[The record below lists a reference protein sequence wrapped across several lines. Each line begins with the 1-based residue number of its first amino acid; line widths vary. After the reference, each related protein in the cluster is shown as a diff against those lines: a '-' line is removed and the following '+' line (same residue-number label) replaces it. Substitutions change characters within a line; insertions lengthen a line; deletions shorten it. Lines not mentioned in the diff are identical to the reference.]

1 MKFRLIVALI
11 LVPFPSFLKK
21 AIYRLLF
28 GYRFGRGVKI
38 GLSAIVAGKCEIGAR
53 TRIGHLNLLYRT
65 ADLQIGSDV
74 IIGVGNRILGG
85 DRVEIGDRCQIFR
98 FNEINSILDPLAV
111 TSFEPVLKV
120 GAGSVITVNHKI
132 DFTDRVEFGENVVF
146 AGRNSNIWTHNRQKA
161 GPVTIGRNCYVGANV
176 QFVANTSVGDYC
188 VIGLGSVITKP
199 IVGDWGVVA
208 GMPAQYLKPLDEES
222 KVLVTYP
229 TRPDLEPV
237 QVGDNVAPD

>member
-1 MKFRLIVALI
+1 MKLRLVVALL
-11 LVPFPSFLKK
+11 LVPFPSFIKK
-21 AIYRLLF
+21 AVYRLFF

-38 GLSAIVAGKCEIGAR
+38 GLSAIAVDSCMIGER
-53 TRIGHLNLLYRT
+53 TRIGHFNIFYRT
-65 ADLQIGSDV
+65 KDLRIGADV
-74 IIGVGNRILGG
+74 IVGVGNRILGG
-85 DRVEIGDRCQIFR
+85 DRVNIGDRCQIFR
-98 FNEINSILDPLAV
+98 FNEINSILDPL
-111 TSFEPVLKV
+111 SLDEFEPVLEV

-161 GPVTIGRNCYVGANV
+161 GPVSIGRNCYVGANV

-188 VIGLGSVITKP
+188 VVGLGSVVTKK
-199 IVGDWGVVA
+199 IEGDWSIVA
-208 GMPAQYLKPLDEES
+208 GMPATLVKPLDEDS

-237 QVGDNVAPD
+237 TEPAAD

>member
-1 MKFRLIVALI
+1 MKLRLVVALL
-11 LVPFPSFLKK
+11 LVPFPSFIKK
-21 AIYRLLF
+21 AVYRLFF

-38 GLSAIVAGKCEIGAR
+38 GLSAIAVDSCTIGER
-53 TRIGHLNLLYRT
+53 TRIGHFNIFYRT
-65 ADLQIGSDV
+65 KDLRIGSDV
-74 IIGVGNRILGG
+74 IVGVGNRILGG
-85 DRVEIGDRCQIFR
+85 DRVNIGDRCQIFR
-98 FNEINSILDPLAV
+98 FNEINSILDPL
-111 TSFEPVLKV
+111 SLDEFEPVLEV

-161 GPVTIGRNCYVGANV
+161 GPVSIGRNCYVGANV

-188 VIGLGSVITKP
+188 VVGLGSVVTKK
-199 IVGDWGVVA
+199 IEGDWSIVA
-208 GMPAQYLKPLDEES
+208 GMPATLVKPLDEDS

-237 QVGDNVAPD
+237 TEPAAD